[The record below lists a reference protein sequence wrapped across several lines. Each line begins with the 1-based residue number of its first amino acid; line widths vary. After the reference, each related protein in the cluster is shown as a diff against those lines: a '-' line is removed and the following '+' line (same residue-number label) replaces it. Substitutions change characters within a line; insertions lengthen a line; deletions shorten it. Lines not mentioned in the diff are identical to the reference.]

1 VEALGDYVNI
11 YTSRERYTIH
21 GTMKD
26 LEAKLPPR
34 EFARVHRKYIVCL
47 DRITAIEADTVQV
60 DTGRAVNR
68 QAGPTLI
75 PIGSSYKACLLSR
88 LNLI

>member
-1 VEALGDYVNI
+1 
-11 YTSRERYTIH
+11 
-21 GTMKD
+21 MKE

-47 DRITAIEADTVQV
+47 DRITAIEADIVQV
-60 DTGRAVNR
+60 DTGRALNR
-68 QAGPTLI
+68 QAGPMLI

-88 LNLI
+88 LSTVSKVNEQSVHS